1 MDVPETT
8 HAAAN
13 MAASHRPGEQH
24 AAHAAQDNQG
34 EYTSSRD
41 DSTATGDK
49 RKRGEEAGEPGDGVK
64 RVMFALP
71 FRGRPA
77 IAPPSHQEQQILIGS
92 EVQTSNAEPSEAPGS
107 NPPPSENQSM
117 SDMQLDATE
126 GQKFRDTLFSAVSMM
141 RMLRQ
146 RSELYDDALGKYRR
160 RCNVVES
167 FQTSLE
173 ELEKKKQSATVT
185 PKLLS
190 EIVEYRN
197 QLSKFT
203 PGLDALK
210 EEKNRLLEDY
220 DALHDEVDAAVE
232 GVLAYDESLK
242 DDEVIWYFPASF
254 WEVFK
259 GRQEAG
265 IAAAQSATAQRK
277 AIEDERAAIRGRMEG
292 RFKQKLINRLTNT
305 SANDAINVMASTEE
319 DVRKLS
325 ELLVQQE
332 GLQGKEKLE
341 VQVLRLQ
348 SGKLLKI
355 AEETFKG
362 AGLL

>member
-1 MDVPETT
+1 M
-8 HAAAN
+8 
-13 MAASHRPGEQH
+13 ASHHPGESPSLVGAEHGEQH
-24 AAHAAQDNQG
+24 AAHTAQNSHG
-34 EYTSSRD
+34 EYKSSCD

-49 RKRGEEAGEPGDGVK
+49 RKRGEEAGEPGDGIK

-71 FRGRPA
+71 SRGRPA

-107 NPPPSENQSM
+107 NPPPNENQSM

-146 RSELYDDALGKYRR
+146 KSELYDDVLGKYRR
-160 RCNVVES
+160 RRNVVES

-173 ELEKKKQSATVT
+173 ELEKKKQSTTVT
-185 PKLLS
+185 PKLLN

-203 PGLDALK
+203 PGLDELK
-210 EEKNRLLEDY
+210 EEKSRLLEDY

-232 GVLAYDESLK
+232 RVLAYDESLK
-242 DDEVIWYFPASF
+242 IGEVHIVWFLPATF

-259 GRQEAG
+259 GRQQAG
-265 IAAAQSATAQRK
+265 IAAVDNATAQRK

-292 RFKQKLINRLTNT
+292 RFKQKLMNRLTNT
-305 SANDAINVMASTEE
+305 SAHGAINAMASTEE

-325 ELLVQQE
+325 ALLVQQE
-332 GLQGKEKLE
+332 DLQRKEKLE
-341 VQVLRLQ
+341 AEALRLQ

-355 AEETFKG
+355 AEKAFMR
-362 AGLL
+362 A